1 MINPGGFGPHSI
13 RSGTLDGYRDDPMVG
28 TAVRRAL
35 DAWHATSED
44 AFDDEVEDYGR
55 YVWRKWLFIVI
66 CIAVAFV
73 VGGFSLTVGP
83 YDIGFIQSYQIVWD
97 HLIGDISDTT
107 LDFVVM
113 EYRMPRILVG
123 LIAGAG
129 LAVGGAVMQSAL
141 RNPLADSYTT
151 GVSSGA
157 GFGAALAIVMGTT
170 LAVGEYAIVVNAFV
184 FSMLP
189 TLVIIAVSRMR
200 SASQTT
206 MIMAGIAIMYIF
218 NAMTTVIKLMA
229 DPEDLASLY
238 RWQVGSLASAGWEEI
253 PLMFVVVLVGC
264 IALQLISK
272 ELNALSTGDES
283 AKALGVDADR
293 LRILCLVIVAVIT
306 ASVVSFTGLI
316 GFVGLVA
323 PHMVRLVI
331 GPNNRY
337 LIPASAIFGAALLT
351 VADLVGRTILS
362 PTVIQ
367 VGVITAFLGGP
378 LFLWLII
385 RRKGEALE

>member
-1 MINPGGFGPHSI
+1 M
-13 RSGTLDGYRDDPMVG
+13 DGYRNDPMIG
-28 TAVRRAL
+28 TAVRESL
-35 DAWHATSED
+35 DAWHATAED
-44 AFDDEVEDYGR
+44 AFDEEIEDYGR
-55 YVWRKWLFIVI
+55 YVWRKWVFII
-66 CIAVAFV
+66 LCIVVAFV

-83 YDIGFIQSYQIVWD
+83 YNIGFLQSYQIVWD
-97 HLIGDISDTT
+97 HITGNISNAT
-107 LDFVVM
+107 LDFVIM

-157 GFGAALAIVMGTT
+157 GFGAALAIVVGTT
-170 LAVGEYAIVVNAFV
+170 LSVGEYAIVVNAFV
-184 FSMLP
+184 FSMVP
-189 TLVIIAVSRMR
+189 TLVIIAVSRMK

-218 NAMTTVIKLMA
+218 NAMTTVIKLWA

-238 RWQVGSLASAGWEEI
+238 RWQVGTLASTSWEQI
-253 PLMFVVVLVGC
+253 PLMFGVVLVGC
-264 IALQLISK
+264 IALQLTSR

-283 AKALGVDADR
+283 AKALGVDADK
-293 LRILCLVIVAVIT
+293 LRILCLVIVAIMT
-306 ASVVSFTGLI
+306 ASIVSFTGLI

-337 LIPASAIFGAALLT
+337 LIPASALFGAALLT

-362 PTVIQ
+362 PTVLQ

-385 RRKGEALE
+385 RKKGEALE

>member
-264 IALQLISK
+264 ITLQLISK

>member
-1 MINPGGFGPHSI
+1 MSTY
-13 RSGTLDGYRDDPMVG
+13 SDDPRVG
-28 TAVRRAL
+28 TAVRDSL
-35 DAWHATSED
+35 DAWHAT
-44 AFDDEVEDYGR
+44 ADDPFNEEIDRYSS
-55 YVWRKWLFIVI
+55 YVWRKWIFII
-66 CIAVAFV
+66 LCVATTFV
-73 VGGFSLTVGP
+73 VGGYSLTVGP
-83 YDIGFIQSYQIVWD
+83 YDLGFIQSYQIVWQ
-97 HLIGDISDTT
+97 HITGNITDTT
-107 LDFVVM
+107 LDFVIM

-129 LAVGGAVMQSAL
+129 LAVGGAAMQSAL

-157 GFGAALAIVMGTT
+157 GFGAALAIVVGTT
-170 LAVGEYAIVVNAFV
+170 LSVGEYAIVTNAFI
-184 FSMLP
+184 FSMVP
-189 TLVIIAVSRMR
+189 TLVIIAVSRIR

-218 NAMTTVIKLMA
+218 NAMTTVIKLWA
-229 DPEDLASLY
+229 DPEDLSALY
-238 RWQVGSLASAGWEEI
+238 RWQVGTLASTSWEQI
-253 PLMFVVVLVGC
+253 PLMFTVVLSGC
-264 IALQLISK
+264 VAIQVISGK
-272 ELNALSTGDES
+272 LNALSTGDEN

-293 LRILCLVIVAVIT
+293 LRIICLVVVALMT
-306 ASVVSFTGLI
+306 ASIVSFTGLI

-331 GPNNRY
+331 GSNNRY
-337 LIPASAIFGAALLT
+337 LMPASALFGAALLT

-362 PTVIQ
+362 PAVIQ

-385 RRKGEALE
+385 RKKGEALE

>member
-1 MINPGGFGPHSI
+1 
-13 RSGTLDGYRDDPMVG
+13 MVG

-55 YVWRKWLFIVI
+55 YVWRKWLFIVF

-83 YDIGFIQSYQIVWD
+83 YDIGFIQSYQIVWN

-113 EYRMPRILVG
+113 EYRMPRILIG

-170 LAVGEYAIVVNAFV
+170 FAVGEYAIVVNAFV

-253 PLMFVVVLVGC
+253 PLMIVVVLVGC

-283 AKALGVDADR
+283 AKAMGVDADR

>member
-1 MINPGGFGPHSI
+1 
-13 RSGTLDGYRDDPMVG
+13 MVG

-264 IALQLISK
+264 ITLQLISK

>member
-1 MINPGGFGPHSI
+1 MINPRGSGPHSI

-362 PTVIQ
+362 PTVLQ

>member
-1 MINPGGFGPHSI
+1 MSDKM
-13 RSGTLDGYRDDPMVG
+13 DGYRNDPMVG
-28 TAVRRAL
+28 TAVRESL
-35 DAWHATSED
+35 DAWHATAED
-44 AFDDEVEDYGR
+44 AFDEEVEDYGR
-55 YVWRKWLFIVI
+55 YVWRKWVFII
-66 CIAVAFV
+66 LCIVVAFV

-83 YDIGFIQSYQIVWD
+83 YNIGFLQSYQIVWD
-97 HLIGDISDTT
+97 HITGNISDVT
-107 LDFVVM
+107 LDFVIM

-157 GFGAALAIVMGTT
+157 GFGAALAIVVGTT
-170 LAVGEYAIVVNAFV
+170 ISVGEYAIVANAFV
-184 FSMLP
+184 FSMVP

-218 NAMTTVIKLMA
+218 NAMTTVIKLWA
-229 DPEDLASLY
+229 DPEDLSALY
-238 RWQVGSLASAGWEEI
+238 RWQVGTLASTSWEQI
-253 PLMFVVVLVGC
+253 PLMFGVVLVGC
-264 IALQLISK
+264 IALQLTSR

-283 AKALGVDADR
+283 AKALGVDADK
-293 LRILCLVIVAVIT
+293 LRILCLVIVAIMT
-306 ASVVSFTGLI
+306 ASIVSFTGLI

-362 PTVIQ
+362 PTVLQ

-385 RRKGEALE
+385 RKKGEALE